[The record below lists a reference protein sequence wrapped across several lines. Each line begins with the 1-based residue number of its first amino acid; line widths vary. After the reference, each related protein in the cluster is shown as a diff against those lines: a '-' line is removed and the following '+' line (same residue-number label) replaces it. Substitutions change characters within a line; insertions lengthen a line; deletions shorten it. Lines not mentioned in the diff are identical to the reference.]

1 MAFILPTIIA
11 FIVFKQKWV
20 KAVAAIGWLV
30 GLVISVEVWPMYL
43 IGTAIWYPVVVV
55 IASLIKRSKKRYK

>member
-20 KAVAAIGWLV
+20 KAIAAIGWLI
-30 GLVISVEVWPMYL
+30 GLVISAEIWPMYL

-55 IASLIKRSKKRYK
+55 IAWLIRRLKKRYK